1 MAQTSANVTFA
12 VSAAKPATYNATG
25 FGALTFTTVG
35 GVTSVGEFGGEA
47 ELITYDLLTER
58 VTKKL
63 KGTINYGT
71 IQLEMVLETADA
83 GQLLLEAGALG
94 SAVDTIHSFKVTL
107 NDGKI
112 KYFTGVVM
120 GFRTNVGASN
130 NVVAVTSNIELDNS
144 VVTV

>member
-12 VSAAKPATYNATG
+12 VSAATPATYDSVG
-25 FGALTFTTVG
+25 FGALTFTNVG

-47 ELITYDLLTER
+47 ELITYDLLAER

-94 SAVDTIHSFKVTL
+94 AAVDTIHSFKVTL
-107 NDGKI
+107 NDGTI
-112 KYFTGVVM
+112 KYFTGVIM
-120 GFRTNVGASN
+120 GFRPNVGASN
-130 NVVAVTSNIELDNS
+130 NVVSVASNIELDNS

>member
-1 MAQTSANVTFA
+1 MAQTSANVTFR
-12 VSAAKPATYNATG
+12 VAAATPATYDAAG
-25 FGALTFTTVG
+25 FGALTFTNVS

-47 ELITYDLLTER
+47 ELITYDLLAER

-83 GQLLLEAGALG
+83 GQLLLKDGALG
-94 SAVDTIHSFKVTL
+94 TAVDTIHSFEVTL
-107 NDGKI
+107 NDGTI
-112 KYFTGVVM
+112 NYFTGVIM
-120 GFRTNVGASN
+120 GYRPNVGASN
-130 NVVAVTSNIELDNS
+130 NVVSVTSNIEIDNE